1 MINTTNDIITVS
13 YTNLEKDSVIINDN
27 KAFSYPLNHV
37 LIKDWL
43 ALGNIIG
50 GCSIEVLQADKLN
63 ELDKLKSLEQVANF
77 SYTNSNGTYELRNSE
92 KSKNKIVG
100 RNQVWREGV
109 TSKVWISASGEPI
122 QFTKEDY
129 DNIIDLIESKEEA
142 VYTKEAVIGA
152 QIRSI
157 TDYAELESFDVQA
170 SWDNI

>member
-1 MINTTNDIITVS
+1 MDIQSIQYVTLDKGTVFINGDITT
-13 YTNLEKDSVIINDN
+13 
-27 KAFSYPLNHV
+27 SYPTESVN
-37 LIKDWL
+37 IQEWIS
-43 ALGNIIG
+43 LGNTIENCNIEILR
-50 GCSIEVLQADKLN
+50 CSKLG
-63 ELDKLKSLEQVANF
+63 ELDNTKTLDQTANF

-129 DNIIDLIESKEEA
+129 DNIIDLIESKEEV
-142 VYTKEAVIGA
+142 VYTKEAVIGV